1 MEYLPALYSSGC
13 ESRSPVVLREAY
25 PVDAAEGPG
34 RVSAPKS
41 DIQNIFSSQPYICG
55 VFREVADRPVGASS
69 YLVPKTSK
77 G

>member
-34 RVSAPKS
+34 RVSAVVDPG
-41 DIQNIFSSQPYICG
+41 IWTEI
-55 VFREVADRPVGASS
+55 
-69 YLVPKTSK
+69 
-77 G
+77 